1 MVIPIRPLGPV
12 LELVGDLG
20 HDVTYAYEDLVF
32 VNHNAFLFQLDD
44 NGKVVS
50 LYFNQE
56 CPENEADDLT
66 QSIVSTATKKGLNV
80 VRRGNYML
88 TEQPNDNLEIK
99 FFETE
104 V

>member
-12 LELVGDLG
+12 LELVQELG

-44 NGKVVS
+44 KGKVVS
-50 LYFNQE
+50 LFFNQE
-56 CPENEADDLT
+56 CPEKEANKIT
-66 QSIVSTATKKGLNV
+66 ESVVMTAAGRGFNV
-80 VRRGNYML
+80 VRKGNYAL
-88 TEQPNDNLEIK
+88 SQKTDDNLEIQ